1 VRCAGDGWRRVASTG
16 REGGRESGGAG
27 GRAGGESERRSR
39 VSCAGIF
46 PCTLDVHARSSVRP
60 RLQASRCCLSVP
72 SVCDP
77 LCIGGGEGRG
87 GEGRGSGR
95 ATAGTDGGCGT
106 MKGTRAI
113 FLRERRTC
121 TRVHASRASQSHAR
135 CARDA
140 LLPALRPP
148 SSPRP
153 RCERGGGRG
162 IRDPTAPA
170 PVVNIARTLAR
181 RPWKDPLL
189 VVPRRER
196 RREEICVIT
205 TRTGLHY
212 QAASRGSFVPK
223 KRKKKR
229 HGRGI
234 SSSRYQ
240 IRKA

>member
-1 VRCAGDGWRRVASTG
+1 VCGARETGGAGLRRRGG
-16 REGGRESGGAG
+16 REGGSRGG
-27 GRAGGESERRSR
+27 AGGESERRSR

-95 ATAGTDGGCGT
+95 ATAGTEQRGLWHDERYACDFLAREEDVHAGARVAC
-106 MKGTRAI
+106 KSIACALRARCI
-113 FLRERRTC
+113 VARAPSSVLSPPEMRER
-121 TRVHASRASQSHAR
+121 
-135 CARDA
+135 
-140 LLPALRPP
+140 
-148 SSPRP
+148 
-153 RCERGGGRG
+153 GGRG